1 MKLQE
6 ANPDMKKNETLK
18 RDKLQLNKVQDGI
31 LQKKYTAIK
40 SIPRDIW
47 QDAFPVPTPQ
57 RKKEFLEYLKKE
69 TVYNVDV
76 QRKNAQA
83 DNTVQ
88 TSIGIGTFL
97 ISQIAYIRKRVYLVS
112 LLVLAFAVIAA
123 DYAVKDSVGTVA
135 ALMPFIALC
144 MVTESAR
151 SETYGMAE
159 LEMASQFSLKTIML
173 ARFGTIGLVHMVL
186 LCILIPIVG
195 HGALIS
201 YIHAGIYLLVPYLA
215 ASVLECAAV
224 RRFRGKEAISACMA
238 ISVMVSII
246 NTLLRGLLLDL
257 FGPKQIIVW
266 ILLAVYL
273 TERTALE
280 YRKMIYQTE
289 EWIL

>member
-280 YRKMIYQTE
+280 YRKMIYQAE